1 MDKSKKNNKLKPL
14 EELLLLTKG
23 KCLLSFE
30 EDWEFDKMSYHH
42 LKKRAIGG
50 PRSFDNGAPLLRSN
64 HDFLNIIEM
73 KDRNLYCELN
83 CAMDAIK
90 EALSMEELLR
100 NIYTEKSIANDYSP
114 ILLEDLSSVDI
125 DEIDET
131 MEVDYYSK
139 EQLIEIRKAIKIYK
153 EEVVPAFMEAKQM
166 YADGELYQCSFEDL
180 IPLRKE
186 KKIITA

>member
-1 MDKSKKNNKLKPL
+1 MNRPKKKKSIRPI
-14 EELLLLTKG
+14 EELLFLTKG
-23 KCLLSFE
+23 KCLLSLE
-30 EDWEFDKMSYHH
+30 EETKFDRMSYHH
-42 LKKRAIGG
+42 LEKRCFGG
-50 PRSFDNGAPLLRSN
+50 PKTYDNGVPLLRSM
-64 HDFLNIIEM
+64 HDFLNIIEDN
-73 KDRNLYCELN
+73 DRNLYCELN
-83 CAMDAIK
+83 CALDAIK
-90 EALSMEELLR
+90 EALKMDEMLR
-100 NIYTEKSIANDYSP
+100 EIYTEESIINDTDP
-114 ILLEDLSSVDI
+114 ILLEDLSSVDF